1 MASVEQCMRNNKEVL
16 KRLKG
21 AIQIGYDDGVSTA
34 EALCI
39 QKAITLAK
47 ERAYSK
53 PIPKNKK
60 GKPLYVRTGLYKASF
75 STDKMSGRRGF
86 VFRSPVVYATHL
98 EYKCGYNV
106 VKDSTVGQ
114 RNRIAKAIEK
124 MILKKANEVI

>member
-16 KRLKG
+16 ERLKG

-53 PIPKNKK
+53 PIPTNKK
-60 GKPLYVRTGLYKASF
+60 
-75 STDKMSGRRGF
+75 
-86 VFRSPVVYATHL
+86 
-98 EYKCGYNV
+98 
-106 VKDSTVGQ
+106 
-114 RNRIAKAIEK
+114 
-124 MILKKANEVI
+124 